1 MRGQPDIGFIQ
12 ARNEVEPYNEG
23 YRGVVV
29 IAGQGRWQ
37 TPEAPTKAAAQ
48 ILLAEL
54 NARLLP
60 APTASGLSEATATAM
75 SEALASRARSGL
87 PI

>member
-1 MRGQPDIGFIQ
+1 MRGICDVGHIK
-12 ARNEVEPYNEG
+12 ARNDVEPYGEG

-48 ILLAEL
+48 ILLDAL
-54 NARLLP
+54 NARMTP
-60 APTASGLSEATATAM
+60 APSASGLSPATEKAM
-75 SEALASRARSGL
+75 ADGLAAIKSLS
-87 PI
+87 